1 MAFDWKEFLTLAE
14 HLMEEKDA
22 RVSRECFQRAA
33 VSRAYYAVF
42 CTIRDQFAAR
52 GDFTRTGTASDHAA
66 VVEYLRQHGRATA
79 AIWLSRLRQ
88 WRNQCDYDSEV
99 TKLSVLATDAIGY
112 ARSLI
117 EDSIQW

>member
-22 RVSRECFQRAA
+22 RVSRECFR
-33 VSRAYYAVF
+33 R
-42 CTIRDQFAAR
+42 
-52 GDFTRTGTASDHAA
+52 
-66 VVEYLRQHGRATA
+66 
-79 AIWLSRLRQ
+79 
-88 WRNQCDYDSEV
+88 
-99 TKLSVLATDAIGY
+99 ATDAIAY